1 MNTKRNSSHLTRR
14 DFLKTTAAGT
24 VALMAGAALP
34 LRAARKDIP
43 IGVQLWSVRQTAA
56 ADVPGTLAGIKK
68 IGYDG
73 VEFAGAASGY
83 FNKEAKELRQLL
95 DDNGLQALGT
105 HLQLNYFT
113 DDKIEATIEYTQVLG
128 IKFIGIASM
137 RASTIDDWT
146 KAVDT
151 FNAVA
156 EKLKPHGMEIG
167 FHNHTEEFEPID
179 GVVPLEL
186 FFSKTSKDVFMQLDI
201 GHCIKV
207 ADPLYYLNKFPG
219 RARSVHVKDWNPETK
234 SNIPGEG
241 DVKWPEVLEACE
253 IVAGTEV
260 YIIEEESGSFKGLE
274 GIDKMLKGLKK
285 FLV

>member
-1 MNTKRNSSHLTRR
+1 MNTRRDSSNLTRR

-24 VALMAGAALP
+24 VALMAGSVVS

-56 ADVPGTLAGIKK
+56 ADLPGTLAGIKK

-73 VEFAGAASGY
+73 VELAGY
-83 FNKEAKELRQLL
+83 YDKEAKELRKLL

-105 HLQLNYFT
+105 HLHLNDFT
-113 DDKIEATIEYTQVLG
+113 DDKIEATIEYAQVLG
-128 IKFIGIASM
+128 IKFLGIASM
-137 RASTIDDWT
+137 QASTIDDWT

-151 FNAVA
+151 FNAIA

-167 FHNHTEEFEPID
+167 FHNHDYTREFEPID

-207 ADPLYYLNKFPG
+207 ANPLVWLNKFPG

-234 SNIPGEG
+234 SNIVGEG

-253 IVAGTEV
+253 TVAGTEV
-260 YIIEEESGSFKGLE
+260 YIIEEESNSFKGLE

>member
-1 MNTKRNSSHLTRR
+1 MNIKRNSSHLTRR
-14 DFLKTTAAGT
+14 DFLKTTAVGT
-24 VALMAGAALP
+24 VALMAGTVVS

-56 ADVPGTLAGIKK
+56 ADLPGTLAGIKK

-73 VEFAGAASGY
+73 VEFAGY
-83 FNKEAKELRQLL
+83 YDKEAKELRKLL
-95 DDNGLQALGT
+95 DDNGLQALGS
-105 HLQLNYFT
+105 HLQLNTFA
-113 DDKIEATIEYTQVLG
+113 DEAIEGTIEYAGVLG
-128 IKFIGIASM
+128 LKHLAVPMMWG
-137 RASTIDDWT
+137 
-146 KAVDT
+146 VDT
-151 FNAVA
+151 LDAWKKAADNYNAIA

-167 FHNHTEEFEPID
+167 FHNHTGEFKPID
-179 GVVPLEL
+179 DVIPLEL

-207 ADPLYYLNKFPG
+207 ADPLYYLKKFPG

-241 DVKWPEVLEACE
+241 DVKWPEVLEVCE
-253 IVAGTEV
+253 TVAGTEV
-260 YIIEEESGSFKGLE
+260 YIIEEESGSFKDLE

>member
-14 DFLKTTAAGT
+14 DFLKTTAVGT

-43 IGVQLWSVRQTAA
+43 IGVQLYSVRQTAA
-56 ADVPGTLAGIKK
+56 ADLPGTLAGIKK

-73 VEFAGAASGY
+73 VEFAGY
-83 FNKEAKELRQLL
+83 YDKEAKELRKLL

-105 HLQLNYFT
+105 HLRLNDFT
-113 DDKIEATIEYTQVLG
+113 DDKIEATIEYSQVLG
-128 IKFIGIASM
+128 IKFMGIASM

-151 FNAVA
+151 FNAIA

-167 FHNHTEEFEPID
+167 FHNHTREFEPID

-186 FFSKTSKDVFMQLDI
+186 LFSKTSKDVFMQLDI

-207 ADPLYYLNKFPG
+207 TDPLVWLNKFPG
-219 RARSVHVKDWNPETK
+219 RARSVHVKDWNPETR
-234 SNIPGEG
+234 SNIIGEG
-241 DVKWPEVLEACE
+241 DVKWPEVLQACE
-253 IVAGTEV
+253 TVAGTEV
-260 YIIEEESGSFKGLE
+260 YIIEEESRSFEGLE
-274 GIDKMLKGLKK
+274 GIDKMLKGLKE